1 MSKPLL
7 PASAAILAA
16 AELDLVTVTNL
27 KAGNIL
33 TQQSIDAGVQ
43 ARIIYPPDIAEGD
56 EINFFW
62 GINQLQKY
70 YESGPIA
77 WVINIKTAFL
87 PSAALSDGN
96 YAVYYNINDVFGNSR
111 TSPQLDVTVQGSSAT
126 QPTLLSPDVLYAGTP
141 VNIINI
147 ARSDDISIRIP
158 VQAGAIADEDV
169 VKVYLRVTNRT
180 TGALISLSQVA
191 DATIEDATAPTVI
204 AIPGYQFNNLDSVLG
219 NFYYEI
225 VKDVTGA
232 QAYSRTTA
240 VWIDTVAPG
249 A

>member
-7 PASAAILAA
+7 SASAAILAA
-16 AELDLVTVTNL
+16 ASLEPVTVTNL
-27 KAGNIL
+27 KSGDIL

-43 ARIIYPPDIAEGD
+43 ARIVYPPDIADGD
-56 EINFFW
+56 QIDFFW

-70 YESGPIA
+70 YEPGPLA

-87 PSAALSDGN
+87 PSEALSDGTYN
-96 YAVYYNINDVFGNSR
+96 VYYIVTDIYGNPR
-111 TSPQLDVTVQGSSAT
+111 TSPELTVTVQGSSAT
-126 QPTLLSPDVLYAGTP
+126 QPTLLSPDVLYADTP
-141 VNIINI
+141 TNIINI
-147 ARSDDISIRIP
+147 VKSSDISVRIP
-158 VQAGAIADEDV
+158 VQADKIDDGDS
-169 VKVYLRVTNRT
+169 VKVFLRVTNRT
-180 TGALISLSQVA
+180 TGALISLSEVA
-191 DATIEDATAPTVI
+191 NGTIGDAAEPTVI
-204 AIPGYQFNNLDSVLG
+204 DIPQGPFNNLDSVLG